1 MVVVGEV
8 VEPEGTSPGG
18 EGLAAPSGD
27 AVVSPPPEGSPG
39 GVSSGLPGVGRW
51 GEDLREWAL
60 ELLAPIDEDRLSRD
74 LLAQG
79 LSPQEVAER
88 VGTELWL
95 VLGVQQDMEQ
105 GEEIRPVTPRELGW
119 RRAAGQISSEEM
131 MERLRAWPYT
141 FGQVRGYDG
150 YERGSWDDIK
160 SLEFHGFLTA
170 EEYSELSRIAKTLP
184 HPPEAPYGTPEFWGY

>member
-1 MVVVGEV
+1 M
-8 VEPEGTSPGG
+8 
-18 EGLAAPSGD
+18 
-27 AVVSPPPEGSPG
+27 
-39 GVSSGLPGVGRW
+39 
-51 GEDLREWAL
+51 
-60 ELLAPIDEDRLSRD
+60 LAPIDEDRLSRD

-95 VLGVQQDMEQ
+95 VLAVQRDVER
-105 GEEIRPVTPRELGW
+105 GEEIRPVTPEELGL

-150 YERGSWDDIK
+150 YESGSWDDIDFLK
-160 SLEFHGFLTA
+160 FYGFFSPQ
-170 EEYSELSRIAKTLP
+170 EYDELYDISETLP

>member
-1 MVVVGEV
+1 MLG
-8 VEPEGTSPGG
+8 
-18 EGLAAPSGD
+18 
-27 AVVSPPPEGSPG
+27 
-39 GVSSGLPGVGRW
+39 
-51 GEDLREWAL
+51 
-60 ELLAPIDEDRLSRD
+60 PIDRARLSRD

-95 VLGVQQDMEQ
+95 VLGVEQHMER
-105 GEEIRPVTPRELGW
+105 GEEIRPVTPEELGW

-160 SLEFHGFLTA
+160 NLRFDKFLSPQ
-170 EEYSELSRIAKTLP
+170 EYSELSRIAETLP

>member
-18 EGLAAPSGD
+18 E
-27 AVVSPPPEGSPG
+27 VVSPPPEGSPG
-39 GVSSGLPGVGRW
+39 GVSPGLPGVGRW

-88 VGTELWL
+88 VGTELRF
-95 VLGVQQDMEQ
+95 VLGVEQDMEQ
-105 GEEIRPVTPRELGW
+105 GEEIRPVTPEELGW

-170 EEYSELSRIAKTLP
+170 EEYSELYDISETLP